1 MGKSR
6 SELREKIMTVLYQ
19 INMYKANK
27 IKYSVDDI
35 LKEVLNAYEFFRIK
49 KVETELV
56 ILNEEKYF

>member
-35 LKEVLNAYEFFRIK
+35 LK
-49 KVETELV
+49 
-56 ILNEEKYF
+56 